1 MGRFRSS
8 GLRLAFAILS
18 LWSIAGCGGGSKAGA
33 PLFPGKISL
42 TPAVDTSLVVGGTLG
57 FSATAQTSTGITLR
71 VAISYTSSDTSIVNV
86 SPVGV
91 ACAGHW
97 DLTFSICSGGNTGV
111 AIVTASALG
120 ASSES
125 TYVFVHPAIDNITV
139 TGILL
144 TGIPV
149 QEPCLSQT
157 QSMTLEAHAFS
168 QGTDVTASVG
178 PFTWTANNPSV
189 VTITPLPNSTFNP
202 ATGTTYNFATDQATA
217 TAVQPGISYI
227 YASAGGV
234 SSTSFQQ
241 PQYKNAAGAN
251 SPVLDFFA
259 TCAIQNISLEV
270 GPAGSGQTSVVTTKG
285 TAETV
290 TATLTDIMGNSSL
303 PNTDAGVVISK
314 VPLTWT
320 SSSPGVLPVGT
331 TCVQSCGL
339 NPASPGSATVTA
351 SCTPPTCN
359 VGFPIVPASLSSAGQ
374 ITACTQ
380 FFQAQYPQFAGCQ
393 ELIPVP
399 VYASPV
405 FLVPPST
412 TTPLTPATGA
422 ISGEVTGATG
432 NASVLAASTGCAQ
445 QLPADCLTSM
455 YFLSTAKATAGN
467 ENPSPVPPN
476 SFLFD
481 VAGDRI
487 YMGSNYGAAVIN
499 PTNFGSNTSAFTS
512 LGAITGKVLAVS
524 NNGSSAVFADSLHT
538 PNQVF
543 ITNTTN
549 TSSGPVALSINAGA
563 AAAFSP
569 DGLKTF
575 IAGGTNASSLYV
587 YSPQQAFQGP
597 IALNG
602 PANSIAF
609 TPSGAFG
616 LVAQAAGTSAS
627 ASLSAYAT
635 CNNQAVANLP
645 LPGNPLMM
653 KVLPNSHLDGRD
665 SKGYPIPDGIHVL
678 VLDATGFDL
687 VTAAVSQPAPG
698 TLCPQGL
705 TFVPYDTNPSDLVQR
720 IELGEGTIQPVNFFV
735 SVDGTQI
742 YVANASASTII
753 IYNFVAG
760 ATTGGIQL
768 LNNAKPL
775 SADMS
780 IDGGTIAVAG
790 SDGVLH
796 EISTSLG
803 GADLFQVSF
812 PNLPNFLNAFC
823 SLTPTAGPCTLT
835 SVLVKP

>member
-1 MGRFRSS
+1 MGRFRSG
-8 GLRLAFAILS
+8 GLRLTVAILS
-18 LWSIAGCGGGSKAGA
+18 LWSFAGCGGSSKAGS
-33 PLFPGKISL
+33 PLYPGRINL
-42 TPAVDTSLVVGGTLG
+42 IPAVDTSLVLGGTLA
-57 FSATAQTSTGITLR
+57 FTASAQTATGTTLR

-86 SPVGV
+86 SPSGV

-97 DLTFSICSGGNTGV
+97 DQTFTICSAGNAGV

-120 ASSES
+120 ADSAS

-144 TGIPV
+144 TGVPV

-189 VTITPLPNSTFNP
+189 VTITPLPD
-202 ATGTTYNFATDQATA
+202 ATYNGTTYTFATNRATA

-241 PQYKNAAGAN
+241 PLYADSTGTN

-270 GPAGSGQTSVVTTKG
+270 GPAGSGQTSLITSKG
-285 TAETV
+285 TAETI
-290 TATLTDIMGNSSL
+290 TATLTDVMGNSSL
-303 PNTDAGVVISK
+303 PNTDAGVVLNK

-331 TCVQSCGL
+331 TCTQSCAI

-359 VGFPIVPASLSSAGQ
+359 VGFPIIPASLASPGQ
-374 ITACTQ
+374 ITTCTK
-380 FFQAQYPQFAGCQ
+380 FFQAEYPQFAGCQ
-393 ELIPVP
+393 QLIPVP

-405 FLVPPST
+405 FLAPPSSVV
-412 TTPLTPATGA
+412 PLTPATGA
-422 ISGEVTGATG
+422 ISGEVTGATS
-432 NASVLAASTGCAQ
+432 NVSVLAASTGCAL
-445 QLPADCLTSM
+445 QLPADCLTAM
-455 YFLSTAKATAGN
+455 YFPSTAKASAGV
-467 ENPSPVPPN
+467 ENSSPVPPN

-481 VAGDRI
+481 VAGDKL
-487 YMGSNYGAAVIN
+487 YMGSDYGAAVVN
-499 PTNFGSNTSAFTS
+499 PTNFGTNTSAFSS
-512 LGAITGKVLAVS
+512 LGTITGRILAVS
-524 NNGSSAVFADSLHT
+524 NNGSGAVFADSIHT

-543 ITNTTN
+543 ITNTLN
-549 TSSGPVALSINAGA
+549 TAAGPVALSINAGA

-587 YSPQQAFQGP
+587 YSAQQAFQGP
-597 IALNG
+597 FPLNG
-602 PANSIAF
+602 PASSIAF
-609 TPSGAFG
+609 TPSGAFA
-616 LVAQAAGTSAS
+616 LVAQAAGTSS
-627 ASLSAYAT
+627 PASLSAYAT

-653 KVLPNSHLDGRD
+653 KVVPNSHLDGRD
-665 SKGYPIPDGIHVL
+665 SYGYTIPDGIHVL

-687 VTAAVSQPAPG
+687 VTAVLSQPAAG

-705 TFVPYDTNPSDLVQR
+705 TFISNDPLHPAQR
-720 IELGEGTIQPVNFFV
+720 IELGQGTQKPVNFFV

-742 YVANASASTII
+742 YVANTNDSTIH

-768 LNNAKPL
+768 LNNATPL

-780 IDGGTIAVAG
+780 IDGGTIAIAG

-796 EISTSLG
+796 ELTTSLG
-803 GADLFQVSF
+803 GADLYQVTF

-835 SVLVKP
+835 NVLIKP

>member
-1 MGRFRSS
+1 MGRFRSG
-8 GLRLAFAILS
+8 GLRLAVAILS
-18 LWSIAGCGGGSKAGA
+18 LWSIAGCGGGSKAGT
-33 PLFPGKISL
+33 PLYPGKINL
-42 TPAVDTSLVVGGTLG
+42 TPAVDTSLVLGGTLA
-57 FSATAQTSTGITLR
+57 FTASAQTATGTTLK
-71 VAISYTSSDTSIVNV
+71 VTISYSSSDTSIVNV
-86 SPVGV
+86 SPTGV

-97 DLTFSICSGGNTGV
+97 DQTFSICSAGNTGV
-111 AIVTASALG
+111 ALVTASALG
-120 ASSES
+120 AASEY
-125 TYVFVHPAIDNITV
+125 TYIFVHPAIDNITV
-139 TGILL
+139 TGVLL

-189 VTITPLPNSTFNP
+189 VTITPLPNATYNP
-202 ATGTTYNFATDQATA
+202 AVGTTYNLATNQATA
-217 TAVQPGISYI
+217 TAVQPGITYI

-241 PQYKNAAGAN
+241 PLYTDAAGAN
-251 SPVLDFFA
+251 SPALDFFA

-270 GPAGSGQTSVVTTKG
+270 GPAGSGQTSVVTSKG
-285 TAETV
+285 TAETI

-303 PNTDAGVVISK
+303 PNTDGGVVISK

-331 TCVQSCGL
+331 TCVQSCSIS
-339 NPASPGSATVTA
+339 PASPGAATVTA

-359 VGFPIVPASLSSAGQ
+359 VGFPITPASLSSAAQ
-374 ITACTQ
+374 ITACTK
-380 FFQAQYPQFAGCQ
+380 FFQAQYPQFGGCQ

-412 TTPLTPATGA
+412 VTPLTPATGA

-432 NASVLAASTGCAQ
+432 TASVLAASTGCAQ
-445 QLPADCLTSM
+445 ELPVDCLTSM
-455 YFLSTAKATAGN
+455 YFLSTAKASAGN

-481 VAGDRI
+481 VAGDKI
-487 YMGSNYGAAVIN
+487 YMGSDYGAAVIN
-499 PTNFGSNTSAFTS
+499 PTNFGTNTSAFTS
-512 LGAITGKVLAVS
+512 LGAITGQILAVS
-524 NNGSSAVFADSLHT
+524 NNGSSAVFADSIHT
-538 PNQVF
+538 PNQVY
-543 ITNTTN
+543 ITNTSTA
-549 TSSGPVALSINAGA
+549 GAAPVALSINAGV

-587 YSPQQAFQGP
+587 YSTQQAFQGP
-597 IALNG
+597 FPLSG
-602 PANSIAF
+602 PANSIVF
-609 TPSGAFG
+609 TSSGAFA
-616 LVAQAAGTSAS
+616 LVAQDAGTSGS

-635 CNNQAVANLP
+635 CNNQSVSSLA

-653 KVLPNSHLDGRD
+653 KVVPNSHLDGRD
-665 SKGYPIPDGIHVL
+665 SYGYTIPDGIHVL
-678 VLDATGFDL
+678 ILDATGFDV
-687 VTAAVSQPAPG
+687 VTALLSQPAAG
-698 TLCPQGL
+698 SLCPQGI
-705 TFVPYDTNPSDLVQR
+705 TFISNDPLHPAQR
-720 IELGEGTIQPVNFFV
+720 IELGQGTIKPVNFFV

-742 YVANASASTII
+742 YVADSSSSTII
-753 IYNFVAG
+753 VYNFVAA

-768 LNNAKPL
+768 LNNATPL

-796 EISTSLG
+796 ELSTSLG
-803 GADLFQVSF
+803 GADLYQVSF
-812 PNLPNFLNAFC
+812 PNLPNYLNAFC

-835 SVLVKP
+835 SVFVRP

>member
-1 MGRFRSS
+1 MGRFRSG
-8 GLRLAFAILS
+8 GLRLAVAILS
-18 LWSIAGCGGGSKAGA
+18 LWSFAACGGSSKAGS
-33 PLFPGKISL
+33 PLYPGRINL
-42 TPAVDTSLVVGGTLG
+42 TPAVDTSLVLG
-57 FSATAQTSTGITLR
+57 EALAFTASAQTTTGTTLK
-71 VAISYTSSDTSIVNV
+71 VAISFTSSDTSIVNV
-86 SPVGV
+86 SPSGV

-97 DLTFSICSGGNTGV
+97 DQTFTICSAGNAGV
-111 AIVTASALG
+111 AIVTAGALG
-120 ASSES
+120 ADSAS

-144 TGIPV
+144 TGVPV

-168 QGTDVTASVG
+168 HGTDVTASVG

-189 VTITPLPNSTFNP
+189 VTITPLPN
-202 ATGTTYNFATDQATA
+202 ATYNGTTYNFATNQATA

-241 PQYKNAAGAN
+241 PLYTDSTGGN
-251 SPVLDFFA
+251 SPVLDFFS
-259 TCAIQNISLEV
+259 TCPIQNISLEV
-270 GPAGSGQTSVVTTKG
+270 GPAGSGQTSLVTSKG
-285 TAETV
+285 TAETI
-290 TATLTDIMGNSSL
+290 TATLTDVMGNSSL
-303 PNTDAGVVISK
+303 PNSDGGVVLNK

-331 TCVQSCGL
+331 TCAQSCAI

-359 VGFPIVPASLSSAGQ
+359 VGFPIIPASLATNQQ
-374 ITACTQ
+374 IQDCTQ

-393 ELIPVP
+393 QLIPVP

-405 FLVPPST
+405 FLAPPSAVV
-412 TTPLTPATGA
+412 PLTPATGA
-422 ISGEVTGATG
+422 ISGEVTGGTSTV
-432 NASVLAASTGCAQ
+432 SVLAASTGCAL
-445 QLPADCLTSM
+445 QLPADCLTAM
-455 YFLSTAKATAGN
+455 YFPSTSKASAGT

-481 VAGDRI
+481 VAGDKL

-499 PTNFGSNTSAFTS
+499 PTNFGTNTSAFNS
-512 LGAITGKVLAVS
+512 LGAITGRILAVS
-524 NNGSSAVFADSLHT
+524 NNGSSAVFADSIHT

-543 ITNTTN
+543 ITNTLN
-549 TSSGPVALSINAGA
+549 TAAGPVALSINAGA

-587 YSPQQAFQGP
+587 YSTQQGIQGP
-597 IALNG
+597 FPLNG

-609 TPSGAFG
+609 TPSGAFA
-616 LVAQAAGTSAS
+616 LVAQGAGTSSS
-627 ASLSAYAT
+627 ASLSAYAN

-653 KVLPNSHLDGRD
+653 KVVPNSHLDGRD
-665 SKGYPIPDGIHVL
+665 SYGYLIPDGIHVL
-678 VLDATGFDL
+678 VLDATGFDI
-687 VTAAVSQPAPG
+687 VTAVVSQPATG

-705 TFVPYDTNPSDLVQR
+705 TFKSNDPLHAAQR
-720 IELGEGTIQPVNFFV
+720 IELGQGTIKPVNFFV

-742 YVANASASTII
+742 YVAEANASAIL

-768 LNNAKPL
+768 LNDATPL

-803 GADLFQVSF
+803 GADLYQVSF

-835 SVLVKP
+835 NVLIKP

>member
-1 MGRFRSS
+1 MGRFRSG
-8 GLRLAFAILS
+8 GLRLAVAILS

-33 PLFPGKISL
+33 PLFPGKINL

-57 FSATAQTSTGITLR
+57 FTASAQTSTGTTLR
-71 VAISYTSSDTSIVNV
+71 VTISYTSSDTSIVNV

-144 TGIPV
+144 TGVPV
-149 QEPCLSQT
+149 QEPCLSQS

-168 QGTDVTASVG
+168 QGTDITASVG

-189 VTITPLPNSTFNP
+189 VTITPLPNATYNP
-202 ATGTTYNFATDQATA
+202 GTGTTYNFATNQATA
-217 TAVQPGISYI
+217 AAVQPGISYI

-241 PQYKNAAGAN
+241 PTYTNAAGAN

-270 GPAGSGQTSVVTTKG
+270 GPAGSGQTSVVTSKG

-290 TATLTDIMGNSSL
+290 TATLTDVMGNSSL
-303 PNTDAGVVISK
+303 PNTDGGIVLTK

-331 TCVQSCGL
+331 TCVQSCAI

-359 VGFPIVPASLSSAGQ
+359 VGFPIIPASLSSAAQ

-432 NASVLAASTGCAQ
+432 TASILAASTGCAQ

-455 YFLSTAKATAGN
+455 YFLSTSKATAGN

-481 VAGDRI
+481 VAGDRA
-487 YMGSNYGAAVIN
+487 YMGSNYGAAVVN

-512 LGAITGKVLAVS
+512 LGAITGRILAVS
-524 NNGSSAVFADSLHT
+524 NNGSSAVFADSIHT

-543 ITNTTN
+543 ITNT
-549 TSSGPVALSINAGA
+549 SAAAAAPVALSINAGA

-569 DGLKTF
+569 DGLKAF

-587 YSPQQAFQGP
+587 YSTQQAFQGP
-597 IALNG
+597 FPLNG

-609 TPSGAFG
+609 TPSGAFA
-616 LVAQAAGTSAS
+616 LVAQAAGTSGS
-627 ASLSAYAT
+627 ASLGAYAT
-635 CNNQAVANLP
+635 CNNQSVTNLA

-665 SKGYPIPDGIHVL
+665 SYGYPIPDGIHVL
-678 VLDATGFDL
+678 VLDATGFDI
-687 VTAAVSQPAPG
+687 VTAVLTQPAAG

-705 TFVPYDTNPSDLVQR
+705 TFISNDPLHAAQR
-720 IELGEGTIQPVNFFV
+720 IELGQGTLKPVNFFV

-742 YVANASASTII
+742 YVANSSSSTII
-753 IYNFVAG
+753 VYNFVAA

-768 LNNAKPL
+768 LNNATPL

-812 PNLPNFLNAFC
+812 PNLPNYLNAFC

-835 SVLVKP
+835 SVFVKP

>member
-1 MGRFRSS
+1 MGRFRSG
-8 GLRLAFAILS
+8 GLRLAVAILS
-18 LWSIAGCGGGSKAGA
+18 LWSFAGCGGSSKAGA
-33 PLFPGKISL
+33 PLYPGRINL
-42 TPAVDTSLVVGGTLG
+42 TPAVNTSLVLGGAIAFTA
-57 FSATAQTSTGITLR
+57 SAQTASGTTLR
-71 VAISYTSSDTSIVNV
+71 VPISYTSSDTSIVNV
-86 SPVGV
+86 SPNGV

-97 DLTFSICSGGNTGV
+97 DITFSICSAGNVGV
-111 AIVTASALG
+111 ATVTASALG
-120 ASSES
+120 ANSVS

-157 QSMTLEAHAFS
+157 QSMTLQAHAFS
-168 QGTDVTASVG
+168 QGTDITASIG
-178 PFTWTANNPSV
+178 PFTWTANNPAV
-189 VTITPLPNSTFNP
+189 VNIVPLPN
-202 ATGTTYNFATDQATA
+202 TTYNPSIGGTFSFATNEATA
-217 TAVQPGISYI
+217 TAVQPGITYI

-241 PQYKNAAGAN
+241 PLYADSTGTN
-251 SPVLDFFA
+251 SPALDFFS
-259 TCAIQNISLEV
+259 TCPIQNISLEV
-270 GPAGSGQTSVVTTKG
+270 GAAGSGQTSLVTSKG
-285 TAETV
+285 TAQTI
-290 TATLTDIMGNSSL
+290 TATLTDVMGNSSL
-303 PNTDAGVVISK
+303 PNTDAGVVLSK

-331 TCVQSCGL
+331 TCTQSCDI
-339 NPASPGSATVTA
+339 NPASPGAATVTA

-359 VGFPIVPASLSSAGQ
+359 VGFPIIPASLATAAQ
-374 ITACTQ
+374 INACTQ
-380 FFQAQYPQFAGCQ
+380 FFHAQYPQFAGCQ
-393 ELIPVP
+393 QLIPVP

-412 TTPLTPATGA
+412 VTPLTPATGA
-422 ISGEVTGATG
+422 ISGEVSGDLST
-432 NASVLAASTGCAQ
+432 ASVLAASTGCAK

-455 YFLSTAKATAGN
+455 YYLSTSKASAGN

-481 VAGDRI
+481 VAGDKL
-487 YMGSNYGAAVIN
+487 YMGSDYGAAVIN

-512 LGAITGKVLAVS
+512 LGAITGRILAVS
-524 NNGSSAVFADSLHT
+524 NNGSSAVFADSIHT

-549 TSSGPVALSINAGA
+549 PSAGPVALSINAA
-563 AAAFSP
+563 TAAAFSP

-597 IALNG
+597 FPLLG

-609 TPSGAFG
+609 TPSGAFA
-616 LVAQAAGTSAS
+616 LVAQASGTSGS
-627 ASLSAYAT
+627 ANLSAYAN

-645 LPGNPLMM
+645 LPGKPLMM

-665 SKGYPIPDGIHVL
+665 SYGYPIPDGIHVL
-678 VLDATGFDL
+678 VLDATGFDV
-687 VTAAVSQPAPG
+687 VTAVLSQPAAG

-705 TFVPYDTNPSDLVQR
+705 TFVSNDPLHAAQR
-720 IELGEGTIQPVNFFV
+720 IELGQGTLHPVNFFV

-742 YVANASASTII
+742 YVANSTASTILV
-753 IYNFVAG
+753 YNFVAG

-768 LNNAKPL
+768 LNNATPL
-775 SADMS
+775 SADIS
-780 IDGGTIAVAG
+780 IDGGTIVVAG

-803 GADLFQVSF
+803 GADLYQVSF
-812 PNLPNFLNAFC
+812 PNLPNYLNAFC

-835 SVLVKP
+835 TSLVKP

>member
-1 MGRFRSS
+1 MGRFRSG
-8 GLRLAFAILS
+8 GLRLAVAILS
-18 LWSIAGCGGGSKAGA
+18 LWSFAGCGGSSKAGS
-33 PLFPGKISL
+33 PLFPGRINL
-42 TPAVDTSLVVGGTLG
+42 TPAVDTSLVLGGALAFTA
-57 FSATAQTSTGITLR
+57 SAQTPTGTTLK
-71 VAISYTSSDTSIVNV
+71 VAISFTSSDTSIVNV
-86 SPVGV
+86 SPSGV

-97 DLTFSICSGGNTGV
+97 DQTFTICSAGNAGV

-120 ASSES
+120 ADSAS

-144 TGIPV
+144 TGVPV

-189 VTITPLPNSTFNP
+189 VTITPLPD
-202 ATGTTYNFATDQATA
+202 ATYNGTTYTFATNRATA

-241 PQYKNAAGAN
+241 PLYADSTGTN

-270 GPAGSGQTSVVTTKG
+270 GPAGSGQTSLITSKG
-285 TAETV
+285 TAETI
-290 TATLTDIMGNSSL
+290 TATLTDVMGNSSL
-303 PNTDAGVVISK
+303 PNTDAGVVLNK

-331 TCVQSCGL
+331 TCTQSCAI

-359 VGFPIVPASLSSAGQ
+359 VGFPIIPASLASPGQ
-374 ITACTQ
+374 ITTCTK
-380 FFQAQYPQFAGCQ
+380 FFQAEYPQFAGCQ
-393 ELIPVP
+393 QLIPVP

-405 FLVPPST
+405 FLAPPSSVV
-412 TTPLTPATGA
+412 PLTPATGA
-422 ISGEVTGATG
+422 ISGEVTGATS
-432 NASVLAASTGCAQ
+432 NVSVLAASTGCAL
-445 QLPADCLTSM
+445 QLPADCLTAM
-455 YFLSTAKATAGN
+455 YFPSTAKASAGV
-467 ENPSPVPPN
+467 ENSSPVPPN

-481 VAGDRI
+481 VAGDKL
-487 YMGSNYGAAVIN
+487 YMGSDYGAAVVN
-499 PTNFGSNTSAFTS
+499 PTNFGTNTSAFSS
-512 LGAITGKVLAVS
+512 LGTITGRILAVS
-524 NNGSSAVFADSLHT
+524 NNGSGAVFADSIHT

-543 ITNTTN
+543 ITNTLN
-549 TSSGPVALSINAGA
+549 TAAGPVALSINAGA

-587 YSPQQAFQGP
+587 YSAQQAFQGP
-597 IALNG
+597 FPLNG
-602 PANSIAF
+602 PASSIAF
-609 TPSGAFG
+609 TPSGAFA
-616 LVAQAAGTSAS
+616 LVAQAAGTSS
-627 ASLSAYAT
+627 PASLSAYAT

-653 KVLPNSHLDGRD
+653 KVVPNSHLDGRD
-665 SKGYPIPDGIHVL
+665 SYGYTIPDGIHVL

-687 VTAAVSQPAPG
+687 VTAVLSQPAAG

-705 TFVPYDTNPSDLVQR
+705 TFISNDPLHPAQR
-720 IELGEGTIQPVNFFV
+720 IELGQGTQKPVNFFV

-742 YVANASASTII
+742 YVANTNDSTIH

-768 LNNAKPL
+768 LNNATPL

-780 IDGGTIAVAG
+780 IDGGTIAIAG

-796 EISTSLG
+796 ELTTSLG
-803 GADLFQVSF
+803 GADLYQVTF

-835 SVLVKP
+835 NVLIKP